1 MAGIHEEQ
9 ASILEDQAITV
20 KDVLRYQS
28 STALI
33 IRRCTS
39 TQWFQI
45 GEALASHQH
54 LLELSIVDCSCGD
67 AILLKLEETKQLLRL
82 RVRTLMADAERCGI
96 TPSGV

>member
-1 MAGIHEEQ
+1 MAGIREEQ

-67 AILLKLEETKQLLRL
+67 AILRKLEGAKQLVHLH
-82 RVRTLMADAERCGI
+82 VRCSI
-96 TPSGV
+96 TQVESGV